1 MHRAWR
7 SLRSYQ
13 FVFHWGIATQSICNY
28 LLHVPQLLSIIEYAV
43 LLYAAAAHLSFSI
56 SPSFSLDLAR
66 CLVLWF
72 ECGPWIDISIA
83 IAQLLWL
90 SILKLLLVF
99 LSRLLISVDL
109 SLTLTLASARFPLFR
124 SPFCW
129 SIDNVKKT
137 PGDRDEL
144 WMWPQAFYSHCLQP
158 KGQSSIH
165 LISF

>member
-83 IAQLLWL
+83 VAQLLWL

-109 SLTLTLASARFPLFR
+109 SLTLTLASARFPSHSLALLLVDRQCQKDTWRSWRVMDVTAGFLFAL
-124 SPFCW
+124 SAAQGAKLYPL
-129 SIDNVKKT
+129 N
-137 PGDRDEL
+137 
-144 WMWPQAFYSHCLQP
+144 
-158 KGQSSIH
+158 
-165 LISF
+165 